1 MQNVGMYIYI
11 FIHCEEQDKATRTE
25 QCMDGHHGYS
35 ASQVAPWQSLSDYS
49 LLDHPLPCSSP
60 LHPPRHALID
70 MTPFKREITTQ

>member
-1 MQNVGMYIYI
+1 MQNVGMYIYL
-11 FIHCEEQDKATRTE
+11 FIAKSKTKATRTE

-60 LHPPRHALID
+60 FS
-70 MTPFKREITTQ
+70 TPLGMR